1 MPKSSWLVENPVD
14 VHLIS
19 IVCSLD
25 RSNAGFHSTTS
36 QWDPNPKNHA
46 TIRLSNA
53 ELRERQSWYILH
65 WRPSGPSIVAPEPD
79 NQEAYDKR
87 KEDQKRKKQKQ
98 GAKKGNREKMI
109 LKAEVAWDLRR
120 QPRQLFD
127 ADRGQCSLAFG
138 L

>member
-1 MPKSSWLVENPVD
+1 
-14 VHLIS
+14 
-19 IVCSLD
+19 
-25 RSNAGFHSTTS
+25 
-36 QWDPNPKNHA
+36 
-46 TIRLSNA
+46 
-53 ELRERQSWYILH
+53 
-65 WRPSGPSIVAPEPD
+65 VAPEPD

-98 GAKKGNREKMI
+98 GAKKKRNREKMI

-127 ADRGQCSLAFG
+127 ADRGRSSLAFG